1 MLQIFLLLFQNSN
14 SNTNANTNSAA
25 KAVEAT
31 QAASNTIFEMVRGF
45 FAQLPLIG
53 VGVVVFLIF
62 LGIAYLGRKIIRSAS
77 HKAHLDDMLGSL
89 LARIGYII
97 IIVVGLF
104 IAATVIFPGV
114 NAGDL
119 IAGLG
124 IGSVALGFAFKDVMQ
139 NLLAGF
145 LILLYRP
152 FKIGDQ
158 IKVDDFEGTVE
169 EINVRATKIKTYDGE
184 RVVIPNADLYM
195 KSVLVRTAFP
205 SRRTIIT
212 IGIGYNESHEE
223 ARRILMNVLRNTE
236 GVLDDPAP
244 DVNVVELA
252 DSSVNLKLFY
262 WTDSFQ
268 SNTRKTIDRVVS
280 ASKTALDKAGIE
292 IPFPQR
298 VVEVVNKGF
307 EIETSD
313 KSGNS
318 HKEAKEI

>member
-1 MLQIFLLLFQNSN
+1 LFQNSN
-14 SNTNANTNSAA
+14 LNTNSGTTD
-25 KAVEAT
+25 KAIEAT
-31 QAASNTIFEMVRGF
+31 QAASGTIIELVNGF
-45 FAQLPLIG
+45 FARLPLIG

-62 LGIAYLGRKIIRSAS
+62 LVIAYGVRKAV
-77 HKAHLDDMLGSL
+77 KATALKAQLDAMLASL
-89 LARIGYII
+89 LARISYII
-97 IIVVGLF
+97 VIILGLF
-104 IAATVIFPGV
+104 IASTVIFPGV

-124 IGSVALGFAFKDVMQ
+124 IGSVALGFAFKDVLQ
-139 NLLAGF
+139 NLFAGF

-158 IKVDDFEGTVE
+158 IKIDDFEGDVE

-184 RVVIPNADLYM
+184 RVVIPNSDLYM

-205 SRRTIIT
+205 HRRTKIT
-212 IGIGYNESHEE
+212 VGIGYNESHEK
-223 ARRILMNVLRNTE
+223 AREILLNVLRNTE

-244 DVNVVELA
+244 AVDVVELA
-252 DSSVNLKLFY
+252 DSSVNMKMLY

-268 SNTRKTIDRVVS
+268 SSTRKTSDRVVS
-280 ASKTALDKAGIE
+280 GAKAALDKAGIE

-307 EIETSD
+307 EIENAGAS
-313 KSGNS
+313 
-318 HKEAKEI
+318 

>member
-1 MLQIFLLLFQNSN
+1 LLQILLFQNSN
-14 SNTNANTNSAA
+14 SNTNTNAA
-25 KAVEAT
+25 ATEKAVEAT
-31 QAASNTIFEMVRGF
+31 QAVSNTMVEMIQGF

-53 VGVVVFLIF
+53 VGIIVFLVF
-62 LGIAYLGRKIIRSAS
+62 LGIAYFARKIIRSAS
-77 HKAHLDDMLGSL
+77 GKARLDNMLGSL

-97 IIVVGLF
+97 IIIIGLF
-104 IAATVIFPGV
+104 VAATVIFPGV

-152 FKIGDQ
+152 FKLGDQ
-158 IKVDDFEGTVE
+158 IKVNDFEGTVE
-169 EINVRATKIKTYDGE
+169 DINVRATKIKTYDGE

-195 KSVLVRTAFP
+195 DAVLVRTAFP
-205 SRRTIIT
+205 YRRSKVMV
-212 IGIGYNESHEE
+212 GIGYGESHEK
-223 ARRILMNVLRNTE
+223 ARRILLDVLKNTE
-236 GVLDDPAP
+236 GVLNDPAP
-244 DVNVVELA
+244 DVDVVELA
-252 DSSVNLKLFY
+252 DSSVNLQMLY

-268 SNTRKTIDRVVS
+268 SSTRNTSDRVVS
-280 ASKTALDKAGIE
+280 GAKTALDKAEIE

-307 EIETSD
+307 KLENVNE
-313 KSGNS
+313 
-318 HKEAKEI
+318 